1 MFNNTPSIKIGGRR
15 IGLGYSTYIIAELSA
30 NHRQNLEEAVK
41 LVNKAKEV
49 GADAVKLQTYTPDT
63 ITIDIDSSLFR
74 HKEDSPWAGRTL
86 YNLYKESYTPWE
98 WQPKLKKIAE
108 ELNIDLFSTPFDQT
122 AVDYLEK
129 LDMPAYKIASF
140 ELVDLPLIKRIAKT
154 GKPAIMSTGMASL
167 AEIDEAVK
175 VFRETGGDQ
184 IALLKCT
191 SAYPAPPEEM
201 NLRTIP
207 NLAETF
213 DVPVGLSDH
222 SLGFEA
228 AIAAVALGAS
238 LVEKHLTLSREFHGP
253 DSSFSMEPDEL
264 KAMVKAIRNTEKALG
279 RVNYETTER
288 EKSSTVFR
296 RSLFVVTDM
305 KANSEFNEENVR
317 SIRPGFGLHTRHIGE
332 VLGRKSKRAISKGTP
347 LDWDLIA

>member
-1 MFNNTPSIKIGGRR
+1 MRASININSRKIGTE
-15 IGLGYSTYIIAELSA
+15 YPVYIVAEMSA
-30 NHRQNLEEAVK
+30 NHNHDFDQAIRIIEA
-41 LVNKAKEV
+41 AKEA
-49 GADAVKLQTYTPDT
+49 GADAIKLQTYSPDT
-63 ITIDIDSSLFR
+63 MTINVHNKFFQIKGTIWEGKSLY
-74 HKEDSPWAGRTL
+74 DL
-86 YNLYKESYTPWE
+86 YGEAYTPWE

-108 ELNIDLFSTPFDQT
+108 ELNLDLFSTPFDQT
-122 AVDYLEK
+122 AVDYLDRFNM
-129 LDMPAYKIASF
+129 LAYKIASF
-140 ELVDLPLIKRIAKT
+140 ELVDLPFIRRIAKT
-154 GKPAIMSTGMASL
+154 GKPVIMSTGLASL

-175 VFRETGGDQ
+175 AFHETGGEQ

-222 SLGFEA
+222 SFGFEA
-228 AIAAVALGAS
+228 AIAAVVLGAS
-238 LVEKHLTLSREFHGP
+238 IVEKHFTLSREFDGP

-279 RVNYETTER
+279 RVNYEATER
-288 EKSSTVFR
+288 EKFSTVFR
-296 RSLFVVTDM
+296 RSLFVVKDM
-305 KANSEFNEENVR
+305 KANSEFNEENIR